1 MNTERTIAKS
11 LNDLARHQMI
21 SKLLHDILIDLSV
34 CELEGWDKKEYITM
48 LHNEIDNFF
57 YNLTTKGGCKTR
69 VN

>member
-1 MNTERTIAKS
+1 MACDVAKS

-48 LHNEIDNFF
+48 LHNEIDNLYKNFS
-57 YNLTTKGGCKTR
+57 NNEKVVSCE
-69 VN
+69 